1 VSVRALSQQPTLN
14 QPADRSLYGPVTAVR
29 GSRTMP
35 PPARILSRFAS
46 GHGSTGG
53 ADDLTR
59 VLYGDR
65 SYRAT
70 SDGAGNNKTI
80 ALPSTPVLDWSGYYV
95 RIAVMVDDPT
105 KLGQLQLWM
114 DSITN
119 AAWFATIATTGT
131 ATQVFAP
138 NTWTIIT
145 IPRANFAVSGT
156 ATPVW
161 GTVSRPRLVFK
172 DRAPGTSGA
181 VSVNWAA
188 IEHLPEQASVY
199 PNGVFM
205 LEADD
210 GFASHKTLL
219 RPMLDSLGVPCTYNP
234 IIDRVTGGAA
244 GVTVADLRDMQD
256 KSGWQI
262 SAHAT
267 TQAFHD
273 NTSATAAQAS
283 TDFAAQKKWLHDNGF
298 HAGADDYAL
307 CPATGTNVFATSAMR
322 DAVSAHWR
330 SARMF
335 NGFVETVIPGEPL
348 SFRSLGFS
356 GNTNAQ
362 LQTNIDAAAGPGGV
376 FSLSI
381 HDVLTGSTNGTSA
394 GLAAIA
400 VNNLQTVINYAL
412 GKGMLPR
419 TRADWLALR

>member
-1 VSVRALSQQPTLN
+1 VSGRALSQRPTLN

-29 GSRTMP
+29 GVRSLP
-35 PPARILSRFAS
+35 PPSRILSRFAA

-53 ADDLTR
+53 ADDLT
-59 VLYGDR
+59 VKLYGDR
-65 SYRAT
+65 SYKGT
-70 SDGAGNNKTI
+70 TDGAGNNKTL
-80 ALPSTPVLDWSGYYV
+80 ALPSTPVLDWTGNYV
-95 RIAVMVDDPT
+95 RLAIMIDAPAN
-105 KLGQLQLWM
+105 LSQLQLWM

-119 AAWFATIATTGT
+119 AAWFATIATSGT
-131 ATQVFAP
+131 AAQVFQP
-138 NTWTIIT
+138 NVWTIVT
-145 IPRANFAVSGT
+145 LPRANFAVSGT

-161 GTVSRPRLVFK
+161 GTVSRPRLVYK
-172 DRAPGTSGA
+172 DKGGAAP
-181 VSVNWAA
+181 VNLWWAS

-210 GFASHKTLL
+210 GFAAHKTLL
-219 RPMLDSLGVPCTYNP
+219 RPMLDALGVPCTYNP
-234 IIDRVTGGAA
+234 IIDRITGGAA

-273 NTSATAAQAS
+273 NASATAAQAAA
-283 TDFAAQKKWLHDNGF
+283 DFAAQKKWLHDNGF
-298 HAGADDYAL
+298 HVGADDYAL
-307 CPATGTNVFATSAMR
+307 CPATGINVFAPGAMR
-322 DAVSAHWR
+322 DAVAAHWR

-348 SFRSLGFS
+348 SFRSLGFA

-381 HDVLTGSTNGTSA
+381 HDVLSGSTNGTSA
-394 GLAAIA
+394 GLGAIA

-412 GKGMLPR
+412 GKGMVAR